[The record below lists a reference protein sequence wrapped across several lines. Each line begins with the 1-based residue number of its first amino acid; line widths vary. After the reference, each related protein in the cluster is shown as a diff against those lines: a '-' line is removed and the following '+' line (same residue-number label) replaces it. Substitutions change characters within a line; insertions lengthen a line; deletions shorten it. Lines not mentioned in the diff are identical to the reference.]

1 MDMVGIVQKM
11 GKKAYGQDAK
21 IQLRKIPAEYM
32 DYYDIAEYDG
42 NEHVIIEYDRFKVDA
57 VISIL
62 KDKVL
67 NKADQLARIAAVVN
81 LGSEE

>member
-1 MDMVGIVQKM
+1 MIDS
-11 GKKAYGQDAK
+11 
-21 IQLRKIPAEYM
+21 
-32 DYYDIAEYDG
+32 
-42 NEHVIIEYDRFKVDA
+42 KVDA

-81 LGSEE
+81 LGREE